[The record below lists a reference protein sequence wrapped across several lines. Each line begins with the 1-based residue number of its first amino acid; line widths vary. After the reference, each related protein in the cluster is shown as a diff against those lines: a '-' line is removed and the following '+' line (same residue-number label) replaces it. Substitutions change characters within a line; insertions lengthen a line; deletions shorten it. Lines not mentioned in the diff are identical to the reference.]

1 MHCQESQMMCTK
13 RKAYSHAYIC
23 IYTKLFGLEPGQTKW
38 NQIFFWIHVADP
50 CTSYTSKLYIYY
62 DPSCQYQHWK
72 FVLIVHGWAA
82 RTPSFLFM
90 AVSFCNATL
99 WKKEKVM
106 EKQQGIDNCEECGM
120 FNGTLGPYVD
130 WLFRFLLC
138 NSSRSIPTCPVAP
151 LFFSE
156 TFDGDEQISALLGS
170 FYFKGTIFPKHGK
183 SVLLTVKIM
192 ATQFISSLVTINH
205 QVIAYINLI
214 L

>member
-1 MHCQESQMMCTK
+1 M
-13 RKAYSHAYIC
+13 A
-23 IYTKLFGLEPGQTKW
+23 
-38 NQIFFWIHVADP
+38 
-50 CTSYTSKLYIYY
+50 
-62 DPSCQYQHWK
+62 
-72 FVLIVHGWAA
+72 
-82 RTPSFLFM
+82 

-99 WKKEKVM
+99 WKKEKAM
-106 EKQQGIDNCEECGM
+106 EKQEGIDNCEECGM

-138 NSSRSIPTCPVAP
+138 NSSSRSLLVQLPHSSLI
-151 LFFSE
+151 SE
-156 TFDGDEQISALLGS
+156 TFDGDEQISALLCS

-205 QVIAYINLI
+205 RVIAYINLI